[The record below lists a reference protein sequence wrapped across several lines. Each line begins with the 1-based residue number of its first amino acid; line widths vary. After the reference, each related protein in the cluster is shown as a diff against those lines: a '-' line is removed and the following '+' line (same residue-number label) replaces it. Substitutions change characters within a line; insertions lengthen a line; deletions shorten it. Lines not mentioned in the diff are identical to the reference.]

1 MWKKIKRFLK
11 ILGPGLVTGAADDD
25 PSGIATYSQ
34 TGAQFG
40 YNQLWLTPIML
51 PMMIAIQEVCAR
63 IAIVS
68 GRGIAGVVRENYPKA
83 VLYIVV
89 LLLLVANTIN
99 LGADLGAMAAA
110 AKLLIPLQPMVL
122 VVFFALFSISMEVFV
137 SYHIYAKYLR
147 YLSIS
152 LFTYVLT
159 GFVVTQD
166 WHEIFIRTLIPRV
179 EWNYQF
185 LMIVVGVLGT
195 TISPY
200 MFFWQASQ
208 EVEEEIERGETS
220 ERGPCFTKCGPIP
233 NVSVKEIR
241 NMRIDTISGMVFS
254 QIATWFIIVTAAGSL
269 HANGITNVATAAD
282 AAKALQPLVHSFP
295 YSGEIAQGLFAIG
308 IIGLGLMAVPIFAG
322 SASYAIAE
330 TFGWKEGLFHKPSEA
345 KPFYF
350 VMIAATLIGIA
361 INLLGINPMKALIYT
376 AVINGV
382 IAVPLILI
390 ILLIGRNRDIMGEH
404 ISGFWSNLFGWITFI
419 AMGAAAVLMI
429 VTWLKGKG

>member
-1 MWKKIKRFLK
+1 MWKKIKHFLK

-40 YNQLWLTPIML
+40 YNQLWLTPVML

-68 GRGIAGVVRENYPKA
+68 GKGIAGVVREYYPKA
-83 VLYIVV
+83 VLYMVV
-89 LLLLVANTIN
+89 GLLLIANTIN
-99 LGADLGAMAAA
+99 LGTDLGAMAAA
-110 AKLLIPLQPMVL
+110 AKLLIPMHSMIL
-122 VVFFALFSISMEVFV
+122 VVFFALFSIAMEVLI
-137 SYHIYAKYLR
+137 SYHIYSKYLR

-159 GFVVTQD
+159 GFVVSQD
-166 WHEIFIRTLIPRV
+166 WHEIFIRTLIPRIQ
-179 EWNYQF
+179 WNYQF

-208 EVEEEIERGETS
+208 EVEEEIERGEKSVNT
-220 ERGPCFTKCGPIP
+220 ECFTKCGPIP

-241 NMRIDTISGMVFS
+241 NMRIDTWSGMIFS
-254 QIATWFIIVTAAGSL
+254 QIATWFIIITAAGSL
-269 HANGITNVATAAD
+269 HAHGITDVGTASD
-282 AAKALQPLVHSFP
+282 AASALQPLVHSFP
-295 YSGEIAQGLFAIG
+295 HSGEIAQSLFAIG

-322 SASYAIAE
+322 SASYALAE

-345 KPFYF
+345 KPFYG
-350 VMIAATLIGIA
+350 VMVAATLIGIA
-361 INLLGINPMKALIYT
+361 INLIGINPMKALVYT

-390 ILLIGRNRDIMGEH
+390 ILLIGRNRKIMGEH
-404 ISGFWSNLFGWITFI
+404 TSGFWSNLFGWITFV
-419 AMGAAAVLMI
+419 AMGAAAILML
-429 VTWLKGKG
+429 VTWLKKS